1 MKQIAFRSFFLF
13 SFLVFFSLILGM
25 ETAFSTPSLYSA
37 IRIVDDPGQSPALPE
52 PSTQK
57 RAAIVIDD
65 FGNKM
70 GGTEDMLA
78 LPFPITVAVMPFL
91 QTTKADAEAAHAA
104 GKEVIIHLPM
114 EPKIA
119 RKSWLGPGVISTD
132 LKNDE
137 IRKRVHAA
145 IDEVPHAIGINNHM
159 GSKATGDE
167 RVMKLVLE
175 VCKERGLF
183 FLDSHTNYWSIA
195 CRKAKEVGVPCI
207 ENHLFLD
214 DIHTKK
220 HISQQVRLL
229 DKHLKEHS
237 TCVTIGHVGRYGSL
251 TAAVL
256 REQIPALT
264 EKSGI
269 RIVRISEL
277 VPKPK

>member
-37 IRIVDDPGQSPALPE
+37 IRRVDDPGQSPALPE

-132 LKNDE
+132 LKMTRSVNGFMPLSTRFPMLSE
-137 IRKRVHAA
+137 STIIWGPRR
-145 IDEVPHAIGINNHM
+145 PG
-159 GSKATGDE
+159 
-167 RVMKLVLE
+167 MKE
-175 VCKERGLF
+175 
-183 FLDSHTNYWSIA
+183 
-195 CRKAKEVGVPCI
+195 
-207 ENHLFLD
+207 
-214 DIHTKK
+214 
-220 HISQQVRLL
+220 
-229 DKHLKEHS
+229 
-237 TCVTIGHVGRYGSL
+237 
-251 TAAVL
+251 
-256 REQIPALT
+256 
-264 EKSGI
+264 
-269 RIVRISEL
+269 
-277 VPKPK
+277 